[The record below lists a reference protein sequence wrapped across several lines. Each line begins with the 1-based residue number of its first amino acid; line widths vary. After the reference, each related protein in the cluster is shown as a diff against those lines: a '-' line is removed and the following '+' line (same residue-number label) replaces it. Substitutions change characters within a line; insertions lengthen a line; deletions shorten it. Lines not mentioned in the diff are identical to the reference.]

1 MTTSPVSSLTSPES
15 NASGILHPETH
26 LGRFLNPN
34 TLKILERELAATVI
48 QRAWWSYRDQS
59 LFQLLKHTICAAEHC
74 VTQEIL
80 KKVSPLEADL
90 VKDPSM
96 RCKVRFRFGG
106 ENFPPF
112 IVFKIFRH
120 PGGCGSKYISGKKTF
135 RPTSEAMV
143 DARRLMGNRKYYN
156 QMIQDQLQYQKH
168 KIADEID
175 VVTLKDHMRY
185 VSYLDETP
193 AHLGGRNNCWRRLSL
208 ENFPR
213 ATIMYDIMNYAQSGS
228 ISGRLQKELR
238 FLLQRPSDEEMKR
251 HQAALVAQ
259 IRCSSPSSSTSFSPR
274 YRQGAESPRPLG
286 RRSRRARQK
295 VAKMK
300 RAFRRDQER
309 RQKPIPHPKSP
320 TAERRPVARPAS
332 GARRVQTAPSDDD
345 WEQEVT
351 ELYAWSQGLR
361 LEDAA
366 TP

>member
-175 VVTLKDHMRY
+175 VVTLKDHMR
-185 VSYLDETP
+185 VRSVFQICGP
-193 AHLGGRNNCWRRLSL
+193 AGRNVFIEC
-208 ENFPR
+208 FPR
-213 ATIMYDIMNYAQSGS
+213 AERCTCGSGE
-228 ISGRLQKELR
+228 SG
-238 FLLQRPSDEEMKR
+238 PS
-251 HQAALVAQ
+251 HV
-259 IRCSSPSSSTSFSPR
+259 
-274 YRQGAESPRPLG
+274 PRP
-286 RRSRRARQK
+286 RRASGLKLQEIHTG
-295 VAKMK
+295 
-300 RAFRRDQER
+300 DQSVSRSVVSTER
-309 RQKPIPHPKSP
+309 
-320 TAERRPVARPAS
+320 
-332 GARRVQTAPSDDD
+332 
-345 WEQEVT
+345 
-351 ELYAWSQGLR
+351 
-361 LEDAA
+361 
-366 TP
+366 